1 MKWIHRLIFALS
13 ICTIS
18 LVALYSLLG
27 DTRKLEVTPDKFN
40 IHVTNDAIAGGL
52 SESDITYQ
60 NHSLTLN
67 CDLKESKYACTIL
80 WNFRVHRCKRSN
92 QGVGSF

>member
-52 SESDITYQ
+52 SESDIAYQ

-67 CDLKESKYACTIL
+67 CDLKESKYAIYHTVEFPCTPM
-80 WNFRVHRCKRSN
+80 
-92 QGVGSF
+92 